1 MSTKA
6 SNPEIAKESDIP
18 LPPVSK
24 FTPGDILESLKK
36 EHDEV
41 KTLLNKLQGAQ
52 AAKERRELVKK
63 IKIAL
68 VPHTKAEERVVYD
81 AVIATSE
88 EEAEVD
94 GHEGYLEHE
103 WASKTLQ
110 RLEAA
115 EPASTEHKAAARV
128 LKDLVDDRVAG
139 LLATSSSR
147 GRPLILPACPT
158 RGFAASVQ
166 FSARPFGVCVPQL
179 GAALR

>member
-6 SNPEIAKESDIP
+6 SSPEIAKELRTP
-18 LPPVSK
+18 LAPK
-24 FTPGDILESLKK
+24 FTPGDILETLKK

-41 KTLLNKLQGAQ
+41 KALLNKLQGAQ

-68 VPHTKAEERVVYD
+68 VPHTKAEEKVVYD

-110 RLEAA
+110 RLESADST
-115 EPASTEHKAAARV
+115 STEHKAAARV
-128 LKDLVDDRVAG
+128 LKDLVEHHIEEEEENLWGDVRNHFDAEERQLMNAE
-139 LLATSSSR
+139 
-147 GRPLILPACPT
+147 
-158 RGFAASVQ
+158 FEAAKRRFKVS
-166 FSARPFGVCVPQL
+166 
-179 GAALR
+179 